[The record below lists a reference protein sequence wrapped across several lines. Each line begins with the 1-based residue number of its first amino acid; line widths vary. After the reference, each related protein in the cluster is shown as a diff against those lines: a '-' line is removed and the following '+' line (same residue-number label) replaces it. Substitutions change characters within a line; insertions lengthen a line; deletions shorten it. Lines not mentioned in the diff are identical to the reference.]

1 MNGILKLLI
10 DTLIFTREEESV
22 EETSS
27 MYNQQPANHPNHPVD
42 SHKLQPTSKPSKSS
56 QPQTIKDR
64 LGPDQERGK
73 KVHVKNS
80 IPCRNFMSED
90 VEVKEFICSRGA
102 SEK

>member
-64 LGPDQERGK
+64 TRE
-73 KVHVKNS
+73 
-80 IPCRNFMSED
+80 
-90 VEVKEFICSRGA
+90 EVKKCMLKIPFHAGTLCGGEGIYLL
-102 SEK
+102 

>member
-42 SHKLQPTSKPSKSS
+42 SHKLQPTSKLSLRYL
-56 QPQTIKDR
+56 D
-64 LGPDQERGK
+64 K
-73 KVHVKNS
+73 KNTQH
-80 IPCRNFMSED
+80 D
-90 VEVKEFICSRGA
+90 A
-102 SEK
+102 SDHHSF